1 MSTERSRGGSHLVWE
16 SVERFCDRTG
26 REVMIVFDH
35 NRLVELWDRLSVDCD
50 FDHVQLWFAV
60 LWVGGRT
67 MKARYDREGGL

>member
-1 MSTERSRGGSHLVWE
+1 
-16 SVERFCDRTG
+16 
-26 REVMIVFDH
+26 MIVFDH